1 MNLFSEKYR
10 VANRFISVAI
20 LASAL
25 GIMVHILL
33 VIFFF
38 AVKINEMGFYN
49 VVSTFFFIIMYC
61 MLKKRK
67 NPQLVYFLISVEVI
81 LHSFLATHYIGYDCN
96 FGYFILVLLPVFLL
110 NIKWKKWQVYT
121 YLLIASVAFYMLYYL
136 FKDKTPIYLLNSE
149 LIKTVSLAIKMIT
162 LFIILAGIYYFSL
175 IVNEN
180 DKELRR
186 VNKVLVKRNEEK
198 TMMMNETHHRVKN
211 NLQMVNT
218 LLRLQAS
225 KINDKH
231 IVSMFKETRS
241 RVMTIAALH
250 EKMYQID
257 SIQSINAKE
266 YITRLT
272 NDIVENFTVD
282 KKIETDIEIE
292 EIEIPTQIMI
302 PLSLVINEIIT
313 NSLKYAFNEKK
324 EGTIS
329 VRLVSDDNNNRCE
342 LLIGDNGSG
351 FSYANQ
357 KEGMGTKL
365 ISVFIEQL
373 KGSISKEVSSGTT
386 FKILFSRGLV

>member
-1 MNLFSEKYR
+1 MNRFSEKYR
-10 VANRFISVAI
+10 IANRFISVAI
-20 LASAL
+20 LACGL
-25 GIMVHILL
+25 GAIVHTLL
-33 VIFFF
+33 VVFFF
-38 AVKINEMGFYN
+38 VVKVEEMGYYN
-49 VVSTFFFIIMYC
+49 IGSTMFFVVMYY
-61 MLKKRK
+61 MLTKRK

-81 LHSFLATHYIGYDCN
+81 LHAYLATYFVGYDSS

-110 NIKWKKWQVYT
+110 NIKWEKWQVYT
-121 YLLIASVAFYMLYYL
+121 YLVFTAIAFCILYYL
-136 FKDKTPIYLLNSE
+136 FGDKESVYQLNTGVIKE
-149 LIKTVSLAIKMIT
+149 LSLGIKMAT

-186 VNKVLVKRNEEK
+186 VNKILVKRNEEK

-218 LLRLQAS
+218 LLRLQSS
-225 KINDKH
+225 KINDKE
-231 IVSMFKETRS
+231 IISMFKETRS

-257 SIQSINAKE
+257 NIQSINAKE

-282 KKIETDIEIE
+282 KIIKTQIDVE
-292 EIEIPTQIMI
+292 EIEISTQIMI

-324 EGTIS
+324 EGVIS
-329 VRLVSDDNNNRCE
+329 VKLSSHDNNRCE

-351 FSYANQ
+351 FSYAQ
-357 KEGMGTKL
+357 KKEGLGTKL

-373 KGSISKEVSSGTT
+373 KGSISKEETNGTT
-386 FKILFSRGLV
+386 FKILFHKEIG